1 MIIKLRKVVN
11 MENTPKR
18 KQRNKPGVVLFT
30 AVAVMLMLSILLT
43 ATVSYVSVNRTKT
56 NDNYKSKQAYLT
68 ASSTLESFIN
78 QIQTDTAPTNDPTAK
93 AQQKKAIENLKKLA
107 SANSGKGTTT
117 NVSYNGGNGKSD
129 NIGTTKITVAQEGTS
144 VANIVVTCETTYLGK
159 TEKVAAH
166 ISTQSV
172 TKPADYTNTI
182 ELVGNGGAGYDN
194 LNVIG
199 DMAGINNTTG
209 KVYRFTNN
217 TSIYGSYLMYGSL
230 EVSTQPLIML
240 KPSLVD
246 EKQGS
251 TVTISENLDVSNEF
265 HINSTMA
272 RADGYNYVNIGQK
285 LSTSNH
291 MDVGSS
297 GFDVDLFC
305 CEANIGGNDYTQYGN
320 FYVYKGAGAY
330 KGDATFGANGQTI
343 NGSLYV
349 EGDLNVT
356 KSLKVTGSVYVTGTI
371 TGKDKI
377 VCQAS
382 NIHEGA
388 VLSKAGRDAKP
399 QIPVSADAYVYYPED
414 FFMSSDTNVTTISD
428 QYQAFYDGSNTK
440 TFNTIASDWTNVDYT
455 LTEPIDLTGTGAK
468 TPVTSRYKLRITSS
482 CTWASDLSFNDYGNG
497 SRILVDVSDS
507 SGDIVIR
514 LQNGLSLD
522 SSWSPTIVVRNRS
535 AIIDATTG
543 DRKYNCYFVSDSGSA
558 IALNGIDSVTG
569 KSKHSGSSTC
579 NYSFSGL
586 KIFDYDTYV
595 RMYDSGTLNNTKGN
609 PGAPQS
615 SLVLNP
621 TSVDV
626 AGSYR
631 PSNSSIIFLFAE
643 NTTLN
648 ATNNSFFQG
657 SFYSPEAV
665 VNIATSGLSGLN
677 VTDSAGGKMTVQCCA
692 VGVVIA
698 NSFGNA
704 NTAFYVYTKP
714 STTSV
719 MQNAK
724 GGKDDSAFGY
734 TLDRYDHY

>member
-1 MIIKLRKVVN
+1 MK
-11 MENTPKR
+11 NTPKR

-78 QIQTDTAPTNDPTAK
+78 QIQSDTAPTNDPTAK
-93 AQQKKAIENLKKLA
+93 AQQKKAIDNLKKLA

-117 NVSYNGGNGKSD
+117 DVSYNGSNGKSD

-172 TKPADYTNTI
+172 TKPAEYTNTI

-305 CEANIGGNDYTQYGN
+305 CEANIGGNDYKQYGN

-330 KGDATFGANGQTI
+330 NGDATFGANGQTI

-377 VCQAS
+377 VCTAS

-414 FFMSSDTNVTTISD
+414 FFMSNDTNVTTISD
-428 QYQAFYDGSNTK
+428 EYQAFYDGSNTK
-440 TFNTIASDWTNVDYT
+440 TFNTFASDPSYWNNVDYT
-455 LTEPIDLTGTGAK
+455 LTELIDLTGTGAK

-514 LQNGLSLD
+514 LQNGLNLGAE
-522 SSWSPTIVVRNRS
+522 WSPVIVVRNRS
-535 AIIDATTG
+535 TIDSSTG
-543 DRKYNCYFVSDSGSA
+543 DRKYNCYFVSDSGSS
-558 IALNGIDSVTG
+558 ISLDGIDSVTG
-569 KSKHSGSSTC
+569 KSKHSGSTIT
-579 NYSFSGL
+579 NYNFHTL
-586 KIFDYDTYV
+586 RVYDYDTYV
-595 RMYDSGTLNNTKGN
+595 RMYSADTLKNAKGDPGT
-609 PGAPQS
+609 PQS
-615 SLVLNP
+615 GFVLNP

-631 PSNSSIIFLFAE
+631 PSNSGIIFLFGE
-643 NTTLN
+643 GTTFQV
-648 ATNNSFFQG
+648 TNNSFIQG
-657 SFYSPEAV
+657 SFYSPEAMI
-665 VNIATSGLSGLN
+665 NIATQGLGKVY
-677 VTDSAGGKMTVQCCA
+677 VTDSAGGVLENISCCA
-692 VGVVIA
+692 VGVIIA
-698 NSFGNA
+698 NSFGND
-704 NTAFYVYTKP
+704 NTAFYIYTKP

>member
-1 MIIKLRKVVN
+1 MK
-11 MENTPKR
+11 NTPKR

-43 ATVSYVSVNRTKT
+43 ATVSFVSVNRTKT

-78 QIQTDTAPTNDPTAK
+78 QIKTDTAPTNDPTAK

-117 NVSYNGGNGKSD
+117 NVSYNGVDGKSD

-144 VANIVVTCETTYLGK
+144 AKYIVVTCETTYLGK
-159 TEKVAAH
+159 TEQVAAH
-166 ISTQSV
+166 ISIRSDP
-172 TKPADYTNTI
+172 KPADYTNTI

-265 HINSTMA
+265 RINSTMA

-330 KGDATFGANGQTI
+330 NGDATFGANGQTI

-414 FFMSSDTNVTTISD
+414 FFMSNDTNVTTISD
-428 QYQAFYDGSNTK
+428 QYKAFYSDKNPNTK
-440 TFNTIASDWTNVDYT
+440 TFNTFASDWTNVDYT
-455 LTEPIDLTGTGAK
+455 LTELIDLTGTGAK

-482 CTWASDLSFNDYGNG
+482 CTWANDLSFNDYGNG

-514 LQNGLSLD
+514 LQNGLKLGAE
-522 SSWSPTIVVRNRS
+522 WSPVIVVRNRS
-535 AIIDATTG
+535 AVTDATTG
-543 DRKYNCYFVSDSGSA
+543 DRKYNCYFVSDSGNS
-558 IALNGIDSVTG
+558 ISLDGIDSVTG
-569 KSKHSGSSTC
+569 KSKHSGSSAC
-579 NYSFSGL
+579 NYSFKGI

-595 RMYDSGTLNNTKGN
+595 RMFNASTLNNTKGN
-609 PGAPQS
+609 PGLPQS
-615 SLVLNP
+615 SFVLNP

-648 ATNNSFFQG
+648 ATDNSFFQG
-657 SFYSPEAV
+657 SFYSPEAM

>member
-1 MIIKLRKVVN
+1 MK
-11 MENTPKR
+11 NTPKR

-43 ATVSYVSVNRTKT
+43 ATVSFVSVNRTKT

-117 NVSYNGGNGKSD
+117 NVSYNGVDGKSD

-144 VANIVVTCETTYLGK
+144 AKYIVVTCETTYLGK
-159 TEKVAAH
+159 TEQVAAH
-166 ISTQSV
+166 ISIRSDP
-172 TKPADYTNTI
+172 KPADYTNTI

-330 KGDATFGANGQTI
+330 QGNATFGADSQNI
-343 NGSLYV
+343 YGSLYV

-356 KSLKVTGSVYVTGTI
+356 KALNVTGSIYVTGTI
-371 TGKDKI
+371 TGKD
-377 VCQAS
+377 
-382 NIHEGA
+382 NITCPNIKEGV
-388 VLSKAGRDAKP
+388 VLSKAGRDARP
-399 QIPVSADAYVYYPED
+399 QIPVSSDEYIYYPED
-414 FFMSSDTNVTTISD
+414 FFMSSNTDITTISG
-428 QYQAFYDGSNTK
+428 QYNAFYDGSNTK
-440 TFNTIASDWTNVDYT
+440 TFNTFASDPSNVNYT
-455 LTEPIDLTGTGAK
+455 LTEDIDLQGNNVL
-468 TPVTSRYKLRITSS
+468 TPVTSKYTLRIDSS
-482 CTWASDLSFNDYGNG
+482 CTWANDLNFNTYGNG
-497 SRILVDVSDS
+497 PRILIDVSDT
-507 SGDIVIR
+507 SGDILIK
-514 LQNGLSLD
+514 LNKDLSLG
-522 SSWSPTIVVRNRS
+522 SEWSPVIVVRNRS
-535 AIIDATTG
+535 TIDSSTG
-543 DRKYNCYFVSDSGSA
+543 DRKYNCYFVSDSGSS
-558 IALNGIDSVTG
+558 ISLDGIDSVTG
-569 KSKHSGSSTC
+569 KSKHSGSTTT
-579 NYSFSGL
+579 NYNFHTL
-586 KIFDYDTYV
+586 RVYDYDTYV
-595 RMYDSGTLNNTKGN
+595 RMYSADTLKNAKGDPGT
-609 PGAPQS
+609 PQS
-615 SLVLNP
+615 SFVLNP

-631 PSNSSIIFLFAE
+631 PSNSGIIFLFGE
-643 NTTLN
+643 GTTFQV
-648 ATNNSFFQG
+648 TNNSFIQG
-657 SFYSPEAV
+657 SFYSPEAII
-665 VNIATSGLSGLN
+665 NIATQGLGGLN

-692 VGVVIA
+692 VGVIIA
-698 NSFGNA
+698 NSFGND
-704 NTAFYVYTKP
+704 NTAFYIYTKP

>member
-1 MIIKLRKVVN
+1 MK
-11 MENTPKR
+11 NTPKR

-43 ATVSYVSVNRTKT
+43 ATVSFVSVNRTKT

-78 QIQTDTAPTNDPTAK
+78 QIKTDTAPTNDPTAK

-117 NVSYNGGNGKSD
+117 NVSYNGVDGKSD

-144 VANIVVTCETTYLGK
+144 AKYIVVTCETTYLGK
-159 TEKVAAH
+159 TEQVAAH
-166 ISTQSV
+166 ISIRSDP
-172 TKPADYTNTI
+172 KPADYTNTI

-330 KGDATFGANGQTI
+330 NGDATFGANGQTI

-377 VCQAS
+377 VCPAS

-414 FFMSSDTNVTTISD
+414 FFMSNDTNVTTISD
-428 QYQAFYDGSNTK
+428 EYQAFYDGSNTK
-440 TFNTIASDWTNVDYT
+440 TFNSFASDWTNVDYT
-455 LTEPIDLTGTGAK
+455 LTELIDLTGTGAK

-507 SGDIVIR
+507 SGDVVIR

-535 AIIDATTG
+535 TIIDTTTG

-558 IALNGIDSVTG
+558 ITLNGIDSVTG
-569 KSKHSGSSTC
+569 KSKHSGSSAC
-579 NYSFSGL
+579 NYSFKGL
-586 KIFDYDTYV
+586 KVFDYDTYV
-595 RMYDSGTLNNTKGN
+595 RMFDSSVLNNTKGN
-609 PGAPQS
+609 PGLPQS
-615 SLVLNP
+615 GFVLNP

-631 PSNSSIIFLFAE
+631 PKNSSIIFLFGE

-648 ATNNSFFQG
+648 ATDQSFFQG
-657 SFYSPEAV
+657 SFYSPQAI
-665 VNIATSGLSGLN
+665 VNIATSGLGGLV

-724 GGKDDSAFGY
+724 GGKDDYAYGY
-734 TLDRYDHY
+734 ELDRYDHY

>member
-1 MIIKLRKVVN
+1 

-129 NIGTTKITVAQEGTS
+129 NIGTTTITVAQEGTS

-166 ISTQSV
+166 ISTQSEMSDAMQDLS

-182 ELVGNGGAGYDN
+182 ELVGNGNASYDN
-194 LNVIG
+194 INVIG

-209 KVYRFTNN
+209 KVYRFINDTQ
-217 TSIYGSYLMYGSL
+217 IYGSYLMYGSL
-230 EVSTQPLIML
+230 EVTTQPKIYL

-246 EKQGS
+246 ETKGS
-251 TVTISENLDVSNEF
+251 TVTISENLTVSNEF
-265 HINSTMA
+265 KVWSTMA
-272 RADGYNYVNIGQK
+272 RADGYNYINIGQK
-285 LSTSNH
+285 ISTSNH
-291 MDVGSS
+291 FNIGDS
-297 GFDVDLFC
+297 GFEIDLFC
-305 CEANIGGNDYTQYGN
+305 SEANIGGNSITQYGN

-330 KGDATFGANGQTI
+330 QGNATFGADSQNI
-343 NGSLYV
+343 YGSLYV

-356 KSLKVTGSVYVTGTI
+356 KALDVTGSIYVTGTI
-371 TGKDKI
+371 TGKD
-377 VCQAS
+377 
-382 NIHEGA
+382 NITCPNIKEGV
-388 VLSKAGRDAKP
+388 VLSKAGRDARP
-399 QIPVSADAYVYYPED
+399 QIPVSSDEYIYYPED
-414 FFMSSDTNVTTISD
+414 FFMSSNTDITTISG
-428 QYQAFYDGSNTK
+428 QYNAFYDGSNTK
-440 TFNTIASDWTNVDYT
+440 TFNTFASDPSNVNYT
-455 LTEPIDLTGTGAK
+455 LTEDIDLQGNNVL
-468 TPVTSRYKLRITSS
+468 TPVTSKYTLRIDSS
-482 CTWASDLSFNDYGNG
+482 CTWANDLNFNTYGNG
-497 SRILVDVSDS
+497 PRILIDVSDT
-507 SGDIVIR
+507 SGDILIK
-514 LQNGLSLD
+514 LNKDLSLG
-522 SSWSPTIVVRNRS
+522 SEWSPVIVVRNRS
-535 AIIDATTG
+535 TIDSSTG
-543 DRKYNCYFVSDSGSA
+543 DRKYNCYFVSDSGSS
-558 IALNGIDSVTG
+558 ISLDGIDSVTG
-569 KSKHSGSSTC
+569 KSKHSGSTTT
-579 NYSFSGL
+579 NYNFHTL
-586 KIFDYDTYV
+586 RVYDYDTYV
-595 RMYDSGTLNNTKGN
+595 RMYSADTLKNAKGDPGT
-609 PGAPQS
+609 PQS
-615 SLVLNP
+615 SFVLNP

-631 PSNSSIIFLFAE
+631 PSNSGIIFLFGE
-643 NTTLN
+643 GTTFQV
-648 ATNNSFFQG
+648 TNNSFIQG
-657 SFYSPEAV
+657 SFYSPEAII
-665 VNIATSGLSGLN
+665 NIATQGLGGLN

-692 VGVVIA
+692 VGVIIA
-698 NSFGNA
+698 NSFGND
-704 NTAFYVYTKP
+704 NTAFYIYTKP

>member
-1 MIIKLRKVVN
+1 MK
-11 MENTPKR
+11 NTPKR

-43 ATVSYVSVNRTKT
+43 ATVSFVSVNRTKT

-78 QIQTDTAPTNDPTAK
+78 QIQTDTYPTNDPTAK
-93 AQQKKAIENLKKLA
+93 AKQKQVMDNLKKLA

-117 NVSYNGGNGKSD
+117 TVSYNGGDGKSD

-166 ISTQSV
+166 ISTHSV
-172 TKPADYTNTI
+172 TKPAEYTNTI

-265 HINSTMA
+265 RINSTMA

-330 KGDATFGANGQTI
+330 NGDATFGAAGQTI

-349 EGDLNVT
+349 E
-356 KSLKVTGSVYVTGTI
+356 SLKVTGSVYVTGTI

-428 QYQAFYDGSNTK
+428 QYQAFYNGKNTK
-440 TFNTIASDWTNVDYT
+440 TFNTFASDPSYWNNVDYT
-455 LTEPIDLTGTGAK
+455 LTELIDLTGTGAK

-482 CTWASDLSFNDYGNG
+482 CTWASDLSFNDFGNG
-497 SRILVDVSDS
+497 SRILVDVSDT

-535 AIIDATTG
+535 TIIDATTG

-558 IALNGIDSVTG
+558 ITLNGIDSVTG

-595 RMYDSGTLNNTKGN
+595 RMYDADTLNNTKGN

-615 SLVLNP
+615 SFVLNP

-631 PSNSSIIFLFAE
+631 PSNSSIIFLFAQ
-643 NTTLN
+643 NTTLS

-657 SFYSPEAV
+657 SFYSPEAM

-724 GGKDDSAFGY
+724 GGKDDYAYGY
-734 TLDRYDHY
+734 ELDRYDHY

>member
-1 MIIKLRKVVN
+1 MK
-11 MENTPKR
+11 NTPKR

-43 ATVSYVSVNRTKT
+43 ATVSFVSVNRTKT

-117 NVSYNGGNGKSD
+117 NVSYNGVDGKSD

-144 VANIVVTCETTYLGK
+144 AKYIVVTCETTYLGK
-159 TEKVAAH
+159 TEQVAAH
-166 ISTQSV
+166 ISIRSDP
-172 TKPADYTNTI
+172 KPADYTNTI

-209 KVYRFTNN
+209 KVYRFTNY

-320 FYVYKGAGAY
+320 LYVYKGAGAY

-428 QYQAFYDGSNTK
+428 EYQAFYDGSNTK
-440 TFNTIASDWTNVDYT
+440 TFNSFASDWTNVDYT

-468 TPVTSRYKLRITSS
+468 TQVTSRYKLRITSS
-482 CTWASDLSFNDYGNG
+482 CTWAKDLSFNDYGNG

-514 LQNGLSLD
+514 LQNGLKLGAE
-522 SSWSPTIVVRNRS
+522 WSPVIVVRNRS
-535 AIIDATTG
+535 AVTDATTG
-543 DRKYNCYFVSDSGSA
+543 DRKYNCYFVSDSGNS
-558 IALNGIDSVTG
+558 ISLDGIDSVTG
-569 KSKHSGSSTC
+569 KSKHSGSSAC
-579 NYSFSGL
+579 NYSFKGI

-595 RMYDSGTLNNTKGN
+595 RMFNASTLNNTKGN
-609 PGAPQS
+609 PGLPQS
-615 SLVLNP
+615 SFVLNP

-648 ATNNSFFQG
+648 ATDNSFFQG
-657 SFYSPEAV
+657 SFYSPEAM

>member
-1 MIIKLRKVVN
+1 MK
-11 MENTPKR
+11 NTPKR

-43 ATVSYVSVNRTKT
+43 ATVSFVSVNRTKT

-78 QIQTDTAPTNDPTAK
+78 QIKTDTAPTNDPTAK

-117 NVSYNGGNGKSD
+117 NVSYNGVDGKSD

-144 VANIVVTCETTYLGK
+144 AKYIVVTCETTYLGK
-159 TEKVAAH
+159 TEQVAAH
-166 ISTQSV
+166 ISIRSDP
-172 TKPADYTNTI
+172 KPADYTNTI

-265 HINSTMA
+265 RINSTMA

-305 CEANIGGNDYTQYGN
+305 CEANISGNDYTQYGN

-330 KGDATFGANGQTI
+330 NGDATFGANGQTI

-377 VCQAS
+377 VCPAS

-414 FFMSSDTNVTTISD
+414 FFMSNDTNVTTISD
-428 QYQAFYDGSNTK
+428 EYQAFYDGSNTK
-440 TFNTIASDWTNVDYT
+440 TFNSFANVDYT
-455 LTEPIDLTGTGAK
+455 LTELIDLTGTGAK

-482 CTWASDLSFNDYGNG
+482 CTWASDLSFKDYGNG

-535 AIIDATTG
+535 TIIDTTTG

-558 IALNGIDSVTG
+558 ITLNGIDSVTG
-569 KSKHSGSSTC
+569 KSKHSGSSAC
-579 NYSFSGL
+579 NYNFSGL

-615 SLVLNP
+615 SFVLNP

-643 NTTLN
+643 NTTLS
-648 ATNNSFFQG
+648 ATNYSFFQG
-657 SFYSPEAV
+657 SFYSPEAM

-724 GGKDDSAFGY
+724 GDKDDYAYGY
-734 TLDRYDHY
+734 ELDRYDHY

>member
-1 MIIKLRKVVN
+1 

-93 AQQKKAIENLKKLA
+93 AQQKKAIDNLKKLA

-117 NVSYNGGNGKSD
+117 NVSYNGSNGKSD

-144 VANIVVTCETTYLGK
+144 AKYIVVTCETTYLGK

-166 ISTQSV
+166 ISTHPV
-172 TKPADYTNTI
+172 PKPAEYTNTI

-209 KVYRFTNN
+209 KIYRFTNN

-251 TVTISENLDVSNEF
+251 TVTISENLDVSNKF
-265 HINSTMA
+265 RINSTMA

-330 KGDATFGANGQTI
+330 NGDATFGANGQTI

-414 FFMSSDTNVTTISD
+414 FFMSNDTNVTTISD

-440 TFNTIASDWTNVDYT
+440 TFNTFASDWTNVDYT
-455 LTEPIDLTGTGAK
+455 LTELIDLTGTGAK

-514 LQNGLSLD
+514 LQNGLNLRAE
-522 SSWSPTIVVRNRS
+522 WSPVIVVRNRS
-535 AIIDATTG
+535 TIIDTTTG

-558 IALNGIDSVTG
+558 ITLNGIDSVTG
-569 KSKHSGSSTC
+569 KSQHSGSSAC
-579 NYSFSGL
+579 NYSFKGL
-586 KIFDYDTYV
+586 KVFDYDTYV
-595 RMYDSGTLNNTKGN
+595 RMFDSSVLNNTKGN
-609 PGAPQS
+609 PGLPQS
-615 SLVLNP
+615 GFVLNP

-631 PSNSSIIFLFAE
+631 PKNSSIIFLFGE

-648 ATNNSFFQG
+648 ATDQSFFQG
-657 SFYSPEAV
+657 SFYSPQAI
-665 VNIATSGLSGLN
+665 VNIATSGLGGLV

-724 GGKDDSAFGY
+724 GGKDDYAYGY
-734 TLDRYDHY
+734 ELDRYDHY

>member
-1 MIIKLRKVVN
+1 

-93 AQQKKAIENLKKLA
+93 AQQKKAIDNLKKLA

-117 NVSYNGGNGKSD
+117 NVSYNGSNGKSD

-172 TKPADYTNTI
+172 TKPAEYTNTI

-251 TVTISENLDVSNEF
+251 TVTISENLDVSSKF
-265 HINSTMA
+265 RINSTMA
-272 RADGYNYVNIGQK
+272 RADGYNYINIGQK
-285 LSTSNH
+285 ISTSNH
-291 MDVGSS
+291 FNIGDS
-297 GFDVDLFC
+297 GFEIDLFC
-305 CEANIGGNDYTQYGN
+305 SEANIGGNSITQYGN

-330 KGDATFGANGQTI
+330 QGNATFGADSQNI
-343 NGSLYV
+343 YGSLYV

-356 KSLKVTGSVYVTGTI
+356 KALNVTGSIYVTGTI
-371 TGKDKI
+371 TGKD
-377 VCQAS
+377 
-382 NIHEGA
+382 NITCPNIKEGV
-388 VLSKAGRDAKP
+388 VLSKAGRDARP
-399 QIPVSADAYVYYPED
+399 QIPVSSDEYIYYPED
-414 FFMSSDTNVTTISD
+414 FFMSSNTDITTISG
-428 QYQAFYDGSNTK
+428 QYNAFYDGSNTK
-440 TFNTIASDWTNVDYT
+440 TFNTFASDPSNVNYT
-455 LTEPIDLTGTGAK
+455 LTEDIDLQGNNVL
-468 TPVTSRYKLRITSS
+468 TPVTSKYTLRIDSS
-482 CTWASDLSFNDYGNG
+482 CTWANDLNFNTYGDG
-497 SRILVDVSDS
+497 PRILIDVSDT
-507 SGDIVIR
+507 SGDILIK
-514 LQNGLSLD
+514 LNKDLSLG
-522 SSWSPTIVVRNRS
+522 SEWSPVIVVRNRS
-535 AIIDATTG
+535 TIDSSTG
-543 DRKYNCYFVSDSGSA
+543 DRKYNCYFVSDSGSS
-558 IALNGIDSVTG
+558 ISLDGIDSVTG
-569 KSKHSGSSTC
+569 KSKHSGSTTT
-579 NYSFSGL
+579 NYNFHTL
-586 KIFDYDTYV
+586 RVYDYDTYV
-595 RMYDSGTLNNTKGN
+595 RMYSADTLKNAKGDPGT
-609 PGAPQS
+609 PQS
-615 SLVLNP
+615 SFVLNP

-631 PSNSSIIFLFAE
+631 PSNSGIIFLFGE
-643 NTTLN
+643 GTTFQV
-648 ATNNSFFQG
+648 TNNSFIQG
-657 SFYSPEAV
+657 SFYSPEAII
-665 VNIATSGLSGLN
+665 NIATQGLGGLN

-692 VGVVIA
+692 VGVIIA
-698 NSFGNA
+698 NSFGND
-704 NTAFYVYTKP
+704 NTAFYIYTKP

>member
-11 MENTPKR
+11 MKNTPKR

-43 ATVSYVSVNRTKT
+43 ATVSFVSVNRTKT

-78 QIQTDTAPTNDPTAK
+78 QIKTDTAPTNDPTAK

-117 NVSYNGGNGKSD
+117 NVSYNGVDGKSD

-144 VANIVVTCETTYLGK
+144 AKYIVVTCETTYLGK
-159 TEKVAAH
+159 TEQVAAH
-166 ISTQSV
+166 IYIRSDP
-172 TKPADYTNTI
+172 KPADYTNTI

-330 KGDATFGANGQTI
+330 NGDATFGANGQTI

-377 VCQAS
+377 VCPAS

-414 FFMSSDTNVTTISD
+414 FFMSNDTNVTTISD
-428 QYQAFYDGSNTK
+428 EYQAFYDGSNTK
-440 TFNTIASDWTNVDYT
+440 TFNSFASDWTNVDYT
-455 LTEPIDLTGTGAK
+455 LTELIDLTGTGAK

-482 CTWASDLSFNDYGNG
+482 CTWAKDLSFNDYGNG
-497 SRILVDVSDS
+497 SKILVDVSDS
-507 SGDIVIR
+507 SGDVVIR

-535 AIIDATTG
+535 TIIDTTTG

-558 IALNGIDSVTG
+558 ITLNGIDSVTG
-569 KSKHSGSSTC
+569 KSQHSGSSAC
-579 NYSFSGL
+579 NYSFKGL
-586 KIFDYDTYV
+586 KVFDYDTYV
-595 RMYDSGTLNNTKGN
+595 RMFDSSVLNNTKGN
-609 PGAPQS
+609 PGLPQS
-615 SLVLNP
+615 GFVLNP

-631 PSNSSIIFLFAE
+631 PKNSSIIFLFGE

-648 ATNNSFFQG
+648 ATDQSFFQG
-657 SFYSPEAV
+657 SFYSPQAI
-665 VNIATSGLSGLN
+665 VNIATSGLGGLV

-724 GGKDDSAFGY
+724 GDKDDYAYGY
-734 TLDRYDHY
+734 ELDRYDHY

>member
-1 MIIKLRKVVN
+1 MK
-11 MENTPKR
+11 NTPKR

-43 ATVSYVSVNRTKT
+43 ATVSFVSVNRTKT

-93 AQQKKAIENLKKLA
+93 AQQKKAIDNLKKLA

-117 NVSYNGGNGKSD
+117 DVSYNGSNGKSD

-172 TKPADYTNTI
+172 TKPAEYTNTI

-217 TSIYGSYLMYGSL
+217 TSIYGSYFMYGSL

-305 CEANIGGNDYTQYGN
+305 CEANIGGDDYTQYGN

-330 KGDATFGANGQTI
+330 NGDATFGAAGQTI

-428 QYQAFYDGSNTK
+428 KYQAFYDGSNTK
-440 TFNTIASDWTNVDYT
+440 TFNTFASDWTNVDYT
-455 LTEPIDLTGTGAK
+455 LTELIDLTGTGAK

-514 LQNGLSLD
+514 LQNGLNLGAE
-522 SSWSPTIVVRNRS
+522 WSPVIVVRNRS
-535 AIIDATTG
+535 TIDSSTG
-543 DRKYNCYFVSDSGSA
+543 DRKYNCYFVSDSGSS
-558 IALNGIDSVTG
+558 ISLDGIDSVTG
-569 KSKHSGSSTC
+569 KSKHSGSTIT
-579 NYSFSGL
+579 NYNFHTL
-586 KIFDYDTYV
+586 RVYDYDTYV
-595 RMYDSGTLNNTKGN
+595 RMYSADTLKNAKGDPGT
-609 PGAPQS
+609 PQS
-615 SLVLNP
+615 GFVLNP

-631 PSNSSIIFLFAE
+631 PSNSGIIFLFGE
-643 NTTLN
+643 GTTFQV
-648 ATNNSFFQG
+648 TNNSFIQG
-657 SFYSPEAV
+657 SFYSPEAMI
-665 VNIATSGLSGLN
+665 NIATQGLGKVY
-677 VTDSAGGKMTVQCCA
+677 VTDSAGGVLENISCCA
-692 VGVVIA
+692 VGVIIA
-698 NSFGNA
+698 NSFGND
-704 NTAFYVYTKP
+704 NTAFYIYTKP

>member
-1 MIIKLRKVVN
+1 MK
-11 MENTPKR
+11 NTPKR

-43 ATVSYVSVNRTKT
+43 ATVSFVSVNRTKT

-93 AQQKKAIENLKKLA
+93 AQQKKAIDNLKKLA

-117 NVSYNGGNGKSD
+117 NVSYNGSNGKSD

-166 ISTQSV
+166 ISTQPV
-172 TKPADYTNTI
+172 TKPAEYTNTI
-182 ELVGNGGAGYDN
+182 ELVGNGNASYDN
-194 LNVIG
+194 INVIG

-209 KVYRFTNN
+209 KVYRFINDTQ
-217 TSIYGSYLMYGSL
+217 IYGSYLMYGSL
-230 EVSTQPLIML
+230 EVTTQPKIYL

-246 EKQGS
+246 ETKGS
-251 TVTISENLDVSNEF
+251 TVTISENLTVSNEF
-265 HINSTMA
+265 KVWSTMA
-272 RADGYNYVNIGQK
+272 RADGYNYINIGQK
-285 LSTSNH
+285 ISTSNH
-291 MDVGSS
+291 FNIGDS
-297 GFDVDLFC
+297 GFEIDLFC
-305 CEANIGGNDYTQYGN
+305 SEANIGGNSITQYGN

-330 KGDATFGANGQTI
+330 QGNATFGADSQNI
-343 NGSLYV
+343 YGSLYV

-356 KSLKVTGSVYVTGTI
+356 KALNVTGSIYVTGTI
-371 TGKDKI
+371 TGKD
-377 VCQAS
+377 
-382 NIHEGA
+382 NITCPNIKEGV
-388 VLSKAGRDAKP
+388 VLSKAGRDARP

-428 QYQAFYDGSNTK
+428 EYQAFYDGSNTK
-440 TFNTIASDWTNVDYT
+440 TFNTFASDPSYWNNVDYT
-455 LTEPIDLTGTGAK
+455 LTELIDLTGTGAK

-514 LQNGLSLD
+514 LQNGLNLGAE
-522 SSWSPTIVVRNRS
+522 WSPVIVVRNRS
-535 AIIDATTG
+535 TIIDTTTG

-558 IALNGIDSVTG
+558 ITLNGIDSVTG
-569 KSKHSGSSTC
+569 KSQHSGSSAC
-579 NYSFSGL
+579 NYSFKGL
-586 KIFDYDTYV
+586 KVFDYDTYV
-595 RMYDSGTLNNTKGN
+595 RMFDSSVLNNTKGN
-609 PGAPQS
+609 PGLPQS
-615 SLVLNP
+615 GFVLNP

-631 PSNSSIIFLFAE
+631 PKNSSIIFLFGE

-648 ATNNSFFQG
+648 ATDQSFFQG
-657 SFYSPEAV
+657 SFYSPQAI
-665 VNIATSGLSGLN
+665 VNIATSGLGGLV

-734 TLDRYDHY
+734 ELDRYDHY

>member
-1 MIIKLRKVVN
+1 MK
-11 MENTPKR
+11 NTPKR

-43 ATVSYVSVNRTKT
+43 ATVSFVSVNRTKT

-78 QIQTDTAPTNDPTAK
+78 QIKTDTAPTNDPTAK

-117 NVSYNGGNGKSD
+117 NVSYNGVDGKSD

-144 VANIVVTCETTYLGK
+144 AKYIVVTCETTYLGK
-159 TEKVAAH
+159 TEQVAAH
-166 ISTQSV
+166 ISIRSDP
-172 TKPADYTNTI
+172 KPADYTNTI

-240 KPSLVD
+240 KPSLVG

-305 CEANIGGNDYTQYGN
+305 CEANIG
-320 FYVYKGAGAY
+320 
-330 KGDATFGANGQTI
+330 DATFGAAGQTI

-414 FFMSSDTNVTTISD
+414 FFMSNDTNVTTISD
-428 QYQAFYDGSNTK
+428 EYQAFYNGKNTK
-440 TFNTIASDWTNVDYT
+440 TFNTFASDPSYWNNVDYT
-455 LTEPIDLTGTGAK
+455 LTEPIDLTGTVAK
-468 TPVTSRYKLRITSS
+468 TPV
-482 CTWASDLSFNDYGNG
+482 
-497 SRILVDVSDS
+497 
-507 SGDIVIR
+507 R
-514 LQNGLSLD
+514 LQNGLNLGAE
-522 SSWSPTIVVRNRS
+522 WSPVIVVRNRS
-535 AIIDATTG
+535 TIIDTTTG

-558 IALNGIDSVTG
+558 ITLNGIDSVTG
-569 KSKHSGSSTC
+569 KSQHSGSSAC
-579 NYSFSGL
+579 NYSFKGL
-586 KIFDYDTYV
+586 KVFDYDTYV
-595 RMYDSGTLNNTKGN
+595 RMFDSSVLNNTKGN
-609 PGAPQS
+609 PGLPQS
-615 SLVLNP
+615 GFVLNP

-631 PSNSSIIFLFAE
+631 PKNSSIIFLFGE

-648 ATNNSFFQG
+648 ATDQSFFQG
-657 SFYSPEAV
+657 SFYSPQAI
-665 VNIATSGLSGLN
+665 VNIATSGLGGLV

-724 GGKDDSAFGY
+724 GDKDDYAYGY
-734 TLDRYDHY
+734 ELDRYDHY

>member
-1 MIIKLRKVVN
+1 MK
-11 MENTPKR
+11 NTPKR

-43 ATVSYVSVNRTKT
+43 ATVSFVSVNRTKT

-93 AQQKKAIENLKKLA
+93 AQQKKAIDNLKKLA

-117 NVSYNGGNGKSD
+117 NVSYNGSNGKSD
-129 NIGTTKITVAQEGTS
+129 NIGTTTITVAQEGTS

-159 TEKVAAH
+159 TEQVAAH

-182 ELVGNGGAGYDN
+182 ELVGNGNASYDN
-194 LNVIG
+194 INVIG

-209 KVYRFTNN
+209 KVYRFINDTQ
-217 TSIYGSYLMYGSL
+217 IYGSYLMYGSL
-230 EVSTQPLIML
+230 EVTTQPKIYL

-246 EKQGS
+246 ETKGS
-251 TVTISENLDVSNEF
+251 TVTISENLTVSNEF
-265 HINSTMA
+265 KVWSTMA
-272 RADGYNYVNIGQK
+272 RADGYNYINIGQK
-285 LSTSNH
+285 ISTSNH
-291 MDVGSS
+291 FNIGDS
-297 GFDVDLFC
+297 GFEIDLFC
-305 CEANIGGNDYTQYGN
+305 SEANIGGNSITQYGN

-330 KGDATFGANGQTI
+330 QGNATFGADSQNI
-343 NGSLYV
+343 YGSLYV

-356 KSLKVTGSVYVTGTI
+356 KALNVTGSIYVTGTI
-371 TGKDKI
+371 TGKD
-377 VCQAS
+377 
-382 NIHEGA
+382 NITCPNIKEGV

-414 FFMSSDTNVTTISD
+414 FFMSNDTNVTTISD
-428 QYQAFYDGSNTK
+428 EYQAFYDGSNTK
-440 TFNTIASDWTNVDYT
+440 TFNTFASDPSYWNNVDYT
-455 LTEPIDLTGTGAK
+455 LTELIDLTGTGAK

-514 LQNGLSLD
+514 LQNGLNLGAE
-522 SSWSPTIVVRNRS
+522 WSPVIVVRNRS
-535 AIIDATTG
+535 TIIDTTTG

-558 IALNGIDSVTG
+558 ITLNGIDSVTG
-569 KSKHSGSSTC
+569 KSQHSGSSAC
-579 NYSFSGL
+579 NYSFKGL
-586 KIFDYDTYV
+586 KVFDYDTYV
-595 RMYDSGTLNNTKGN
+595 RMFDSSVLNNTKGN
-609 PGAPQS
+609 PGLPQS
-615 SLVLNP
+615 GFVLNP

-631 PSNSSIIFLFAE
+631 PKNSSIIFLFGE

-648 ATNNSFFQG
+648 ATDQSFFQG
-657 SFYSPEAV
+657 SFYSPQAI
-665 VNIATSGLSGLN
+665 VNIATSGLGGLV

>member
-1 MIIKLRKVVN
+1 

-43 ATVSYVSVNRTKT
+43 ATVSFVSVNRTKT

-93 AQQKKAIENLKKLA
+93 AQQKKAIDNLKKLA

-117 NVSYNGGNGKSD
+117 TVSYNGGDGKSD

-166 ISTQSV
+166 ISTHSV
-172 TKPADYTNTI
+172 TKPAEYTNTI

-209 KVYRFTNN
+209 KIYRFTNN

-330 KGDATFGANGQTI
+330 QGNATFGADSQNI
-343 NGSLYV
+343 YGSLYV

-356 KSLKVTGSVYVTGTI
+356 KALNVTGSIYVTGTI
-371 TGKDKI
+371 TGKD
-377 VCQAS
+377 
-382 NIHEGA
+382 NITCPNIKEGV
-388 VLSKAGRDAKP
+388 VLSKAGRDARP
-399 QIPVSADAYVYYPED
+399 QIPVSSDEYIYYPED
-414 FFMSSDTNVTTISD
+414 FFMSSNTDITTISG
-428 QYQAFYDGSNTK
+428 QYNAFYDGSNTK
-440 TFNTIASDWTNVDYT
+440 TFNTFASDPSNVNYT
-455 LTEPIDLTGTGAK
+455 LTEDIDLQGNNVL
-468 TPVTSRYKLRITSS
+468 TPVTSKYTLRIDSS
-482 CTWASDLSFNDYGNG
+482 CTWANDLNFNTYGNG
-497 SRILVDVSDS
+497 PRILIDVSDT
-507 SGDIVIR
+507 SGDILIK
-514 LQNGLSLD
+514 LNKDLSLE
-522 SSWSPTIVVRNRS
+522 SEWSPVIVVRNRS
-535 AIIDATTG
+535 TIDSSTG
-543 DRKYNCYFVSDSGSA
+543 DRKYNCYFVSDSGSS
-558 IALNGIDSVTG
+558 ISLDGIDSVTG
-569 KSKHSGSSTC
+569 KSKHSGSTTT
-579 NYSFSGL
+579 NYNFYTL
-586 KIFDYDTYV
+586 RVYDYDTYV
-595 RMYDSGTLNNTKGN
+595 RMYSADTLKNAKGDPGT
-609 PGAPQS
+609 PQS
-615 SLVLNP
+615 SFVLNP

-631 PSNSSIIFLFAE
+631 PSNSGIIFLFGE
-643 NTTLN
+643 GTTFQV
-648 ATNNSFFQG
+648 TNNSFIQG
-657 SFYSPEAV
+657 SFYSPEAII
-665 VNIATSGLSGLN
+665 NIATQGLGGLN

-698 NSFGNA
+698 NRFGNA

>member
-1 MIIKLRKVVN
+1 MK
-11 MENTPKR
+11 NTPKR

-43 ATVSYVSVNRTKT
+43 ATVSFVSVNRTKT

-78 QIQTDTAPTNDPTAK
+78 QIQTDTAPTDDPTAK
-93 AQQKKAIENLKKLA
+93 AQQKKAIDNLKKLA

-117 NVSYNGGNGKSD
+117 NVSYNGSNGKSD
-129 NIGTTKITVAQEGTS
+129 NIGTTKITVAQESTS

-159 TEKVAAH
+159 TEQVAAH
-166 ISTQSV
+166 ISIRTDP
-172 TKPADYTNTI
+172 KPADYTNTI

-330 KGDATFGANGQTI
+330 QGNATFGADSQNI
-343 NGSLYV
+343 YGSLYV

-356 KSLKVTGSVYVTGTI
+356 KALNVTGSIYVTGTI
-371 TGKDKI
+371 TGKD
-377 VCQAS
+377 
-382 NIHEGA
+382 NITCPNIKEGV
-388 VLSKAGRDAKP
+388 VLSKAGRDARP
-399 QIPVSADAYVYYPED
+399 QIPVSSDEYIYYPED
-414 FFMSSDTNVTTISD
+414 FFMSSNTDITTISG
-428 QYQAFYDGSNTK
+428 QYNAFYDGSNTK
-440 TFNTIASDWTNVDYT
+440 TFNTFASDPSNVNYT
-455 LTEPIDLTGTGAK
+455 LTEDIDLQGNNVL
-468 TPVTSRYKLRITSS
+468 TPVTSKYTLRIDSS
-482 CTWASDLSFNDYGNG
+482 CTWAKDLSFNDYGNG

-514 LQNGLSLD
+514 LQNGLNLGAE
-522 SSWSPTIVVRNRS
+522 WSPVIVVRNRS
-535 AIIDATTG
+535 TIIDTTTG

-558 IALNGIDSVTG
+558 ITLNGIDSVTG
-569 KSKHSGSSTC
+569 KSQHSGSSAC
-579 NYSFSGL
+579 NYSFKGL
-586 KIFDYDTYV
+586 KVFDYDTYV
-595 RMYDSGTLNNTKGN
+595 RMFDSSVLNNTKGN
-609 PGAPQS
+609 PGLPQS
-615 SLVLNP
+615 GFVLNP

-631 PSNSSIIFLFAE
+631 PKNSSIIFLFGE

-648 ATNNSFFQG
+648 ATDQSFFQG
-657 SFYSPEAV
+657 SFYSPQAI
-665 VNIATSGLSGLN
+665 VNIATSGLGGLV

-724 GGKDDSAFGY
+724 GGKDDSAYGY
-734 TLDRYDHY
+734 ELDRYDHY

>member
-1 MIIKLRKVVN
+1 
-11 MENTPKR
+11 
-18 KQRNKPGVVLFT
+18 
-30 AVAVMLMLSILLT
+30 
-43 ATVSYVSVNRTKT
+43 
-56 NDNYKSKQAYLT
+56 
-68 ASSTLESFIN
+68 
-78 QIQTDTAPTNDPTAK
+78 
-93 AQQKKAIENLKKLA
+93 
-107 SANSGKGTTT
+107 
-117 NVSYNGGNGKSD
+117 
-129 NIGTTKITVAQEGTS
+129 
-144 VANIVVTCETTYLGK
+144 
-159 TEKVAAH
+159 
-166 ISTQSV
+166 
-172 TKPADYTNTI
+172 
-182 ELVGNGGAGYDN
+182 
-194 LNVIG
+194 
-199 DMAGINNTTG
+199 
-209 KVYRFTNN
+209 
-217 TSIYGSYLMYGSL
+217 MYGSL

-240 KPSLVD
+240 KPSFVD

-330 KGDATFGANGQTI
+330 NGDATFGAAGQTI

-356 KSLKVTGSVYVTGTI
+356 NSLKVTGSVYVTGTI

-440 TFNTIASDWTNVDYT
+440 TFNTFASDPSYWNNVDYT

-468 TPVTSRYKLRITSS
+468 TQVTSRYKLRITSS
-482 CTWASDLSFNDYGNG
+482 CKWAKNDLDFNTYGNG

-507 SGDIVIR
+507 SGDIVIM
-514 LQNGLSLD
+514 LESGLSLD

-535 AIIDATTG
+535 TIIDATTG

-558 IALNGIDSVTG
+558 ITLNGIDSVTG
-569 KSKHSGSSTC
+569 KSQHSGSSAC
-579 NYSFSGL
+579 NYSFKGL
-586 KIFDYDTYV
+586 KVFDYDTYV
-595 RMYDSGTLNNTKGN
+595 RMFDSSVLNNTKGN
-609 PGAPQS
+609 PGLPQS
-615 SLVLNP
+615 GFVLNP

-631 PSNSSIIFLFAE
+631 PKNSSIIFLFGE

-648 ATNNSFFQG
+648 ATDQSFFQG
-657 SFYSPEAV
+657 SFYSPEAM

-724 GGKDDSAFGY
+724 GGKDDYADGY
-734 TLDRYDHY
+734 ELDRYDHY

>member
-1 MIIKLRKVVN
+1 MK
-11 MENTPKR
+11 NTPKR

-43 ATVSYVSVNRTKT
+43 ATVSFVSVNRTKT

-129 NIGTTKITVAQEGTS
+129 NIGTTTITVAQEGTS

-159 TEKVAAH
+159 TEQVAAH

-182 ELVGNGGAGYDN
+182 ELVGNGNASYDN
-194 LNVIG
+194 INVIG

-209 KVYRFTNN
+209 KVYRFINDTQ
-217 TSIYGSYLMYGSL
+217 IYGSYLMYGSL
-230 EVSTQPLIML
+230 EVTTQPKIYL

-246 EKQGS
+246 ETKGS
-251 TVTISENLDVSNEF
+251 TVTISENLTVSNEF
-265 HINSTMA
+265 KVWSTMA
-272 RADGYNYVNIGQK
+272 RADGYNYINIGQK
-285 LSTSNH
+285 ISTSNH
-291 MDVGSS
+291 FNIGDS
-297 GFDVDLFC
+297 GFEIDLFC
-305 CEANIGGNDYTQYGN
+305 SEANIGGNSITQYGN

-330 KGDATFGANGQTI
+330 QGNATFGADSQNI
-343 NGSLYV
+343 YGSLYV

-356 KSLKVTGSVYVTGTI
+356 KALNVTGSIYVTGTI
-371 TGKDKI
+371 TGKD
-377 VCQAS
+377 
-382 NIHEGA
+382 NITCPNIKEGV

-414 FFMSSDTNVTTISD
+414 FFMSNDTNVTTISD
-428 QYQAFYDGSNTK
+428 EYQAFYDGSNTK
-440 TFNTIASDWTNVDYT
+440 TFNTFASDPSYWNNVDYT
-455 LTEPIDLTGTGAK
+455 LTELIDLTGTGAK

-514 LQNGLSLD
+514 LQNGLNLGAE
-522 SSWSPTIVVRNRS
+522 WSPVIVVRNRS
-535 AIIDATTG
+535 TIIDTTTG

-558 IALNGIDSVTG
+558 ITLNGIDSVTG
-569 KSKHSGSSTC
+569 KSQHSGSSAC
-579 NYSFSGL
+579 NYSFKGL
-586 KIFDYDTYV
+586 KVFDYDTYV
-595 RMYDSGTLNNTKGN
+595 RMFDSSVLNNTKGN
-609 PGAPQS
+609 PGLPQS
-615 SLVLNP
+615 GFVLNP

-631 PSNSSIIFLFAE
+631 PKNSSIIFLFGE

-648 ATNNSFFQG
+648 ATDQSFFQG
-657 SFYSPEAV
+657 SFYSPQAI
-665 VNIATSGLSGLN
+665 VNIATSGLGGLV

>member
-1 MIIKLRKVVN
+1 MK
-11 MENTPKR
+11 NTPKR

-43 ATVSYVSVNRTKT
+43 ATVSFVSVNRTKT

-93 AQQKKAIENLKKLA
+93 AQQKKAIDNLKKLA

-117 NVSYNGGNGKSD
+117 NVSYNGSNGKSD

-182 ELVGNGGAGYDN
+182 ELVGNSNASYDN
-194 LNVIG
+194 INVVG

-230 EVSTQPLIML
+230 EVTTQPKIYL

-246 EKQGS
+246 ETKGS
-251 TVTISENLDVSNEF
+251 TVTISENLTVSNVF
-265 HINSTMA
+265 NIRSTMA

-285 LSTSNH
+285 VSTSNH
-291 MDVGSS
+291 FNVGDS
-297 GFDVDLFC
+297 GFEIDLYC
-305 CEANIGGNDYTQYGN
+305 SEANIGGNSITQYGN
-320 FYVYKGAGAY
+320 FYVYKGAGPY
-330 KGDATFGANGQTI
+330 QGNATFGADSQTI

-349 EGDLNVT
+349 EGNLNVT
-356 KSLKVTGSVYVTGTI
+356 KSLTVTGSIYVTGTI
-371 TGKDKI
+371 TGKG
-377 VCQAS
+377 
-382 NIHEGA
+382 NITCPNIKEGV
-388 VLSKAGRDAKP
+388 VLSKAGRDARP
-399 QIPVSADAYVYYPED
+399 QIPVSSDEYVYYPED
-414 FFMSSDTNVTTISD
+414 FFMSSNADITTISD
-428 QYQAFYDGSNTK
+428 QYKAFYNNTNQK
-440 TFNTIASDWTNVDYT
+440 TFNTFASDSANRNYT
-455 LTEPIDLTGTGAK
+455 LKEEIDLQGNNVK
-468 TPVTSRYKLRITSS
+468 TEVTSKYTLRIDSS
-482 CTWASDLSFNDYGNG
+482 CTWANDLDFNTYGNG
-497 SRILVDVSDS
+497 PRILIDVSDAS
-507 SGDIVIR
+507 KDILIR
-514 LQNGLSLD
+514 LKNNLSLD
-522 SSWSPTIVVRNRS
+522 SKWSPIVVVRNRS
-535 AIIDATTG
+535 TIDSSTG
-543 DRKYNCYFVSDSGSA
+543 DRKYNCYFVSDSGNS
-558 IALNGIDSVTG
+558 ISLNGVDSVTG
-569 KSKHSGSSTC
+569 KSKHSGSTAC
-579 NYSFSGL
+579 NYSFEGL
-586 KIFDYDTYV
+586 RIYDYDTYV
-595 RMYDSGTLNNTKGN
+595 RMYSASTLNNYKGN
-609 PGAPQS
+609 PGNPQS
-615 SLVLNP
+615 GFVLNP

-631 PSNSSIIFLFAE
+631 PSNSGIIFLFGE
-643 NTTLN
+643 GTKFQ

-657 SFYSPEAV
+657 SFYSPEAII
-665 VNIATSGLSGLN
+665 NIATGGLGEVY
-677 VTDSAGGKMTVQCCA
+677 VTDSAGEVLENLSCCA

-698 NSFGNA
+698 NSFGNN
-704 NTAFYVYTKP
+704 NTAFYIYTKP

>member
-11 MENTPKR
+11 MKNTPKR

-43 ATVSYVSVNRTKT
+43 ATVSFVSVNRTKT

-78 QIQTDTAPTNDPTAK
+78 QIKTDTAPTNDPTAK

-117 NVSYNGGNGKSD
+117 NVSYNGVDGKSD

-144 VANIVVTCETTYLGK
+144 AKYIVVTCETTYLGK
-159 TEKVAAH
+159 TEQVAAH
-166 ISTQSV
+166 IFIRPDP
-172 TKPADYTNTI
+172 KPADYTNTI

-240 KPSLVD
+240 KPSLVG

-265 HINSTMA
+265 RINSTMA

-305 CEANIGGNDYTQYGN
+305 CEANISGNDYTQYGN

-330 KGDATFGANGQTI
+330 NGDATFGANGQTI

-377 VCQAS
+377 VCPAS

-414 FFMSSDTNVTTISD
+414 FFMSNDTNVTTISD
-428 QYQAFYDGSNTK
+428 EYQAFYDGSNTK
-440 TFNTIASDWTNVDYT
+440 TFNSFASDWTNVDYT
-455 LTEPIDLTGTGAK
+455 LTELIDLTGTGAK

-535 AIIDATTG
+535 TIIDTTTG

-558 IALNGIDSVTG
+558 ITLNGIDSVTG
-569 KSKHSGSSTC
+569 KSKHSGSSAC
-579 NYSFSGL
+579 NYNFSGL

-595 RMYDSGTLNNTKGN
+595 RMYDADTLNNTKGN

-615 SLVLNP
+615 SFVLNP

-643 NTTLN
+643 NTTLS

-657 SFYSPEAV
+657 SFYSPEAM

-724 GGKDDSAFGY
+724 GGKDDYAYGY
-734 TLDRYDHY
+734 ELDRYDHY

>member
-1 MIIKLRKVVN
+1 

-43 ATVSYVSVNRTKT
+43 ATVSYVSINRTKT

-93 AQQKKAIENLKKLA
+93 AKQKQAIDNLKKLA

-117 NVSYNGGNGKSD
+117 DVSYNGSDGKSD

-144 VANIVVTCETTYLGK
+144 AANIVVTCETTYLGK
-159 TEKVAAH
+159 TEQVAAH

-230 EVSTQPLIML
+230 DVATQPLIML

-251 TVTISENLDVSNEF
+251 TVTISENLNVSNEF
-265 HINSTMA
+265 KINSTMA

-291 MDVGSS
+291 MNVGSS

-305 CEANIGGNDYTQYGN
+305 CEADIGGNDYTQFGN

-330 KGDATFGANGQTI
+330 KGDATFGANGQNI

-349 EGDLNVT
+349 EGNLNVT
-356 KSLKVTGSVYVTGTI
+356 KSLTVTGSVYVTGTI

-377 VCQAS
+377 NCPAA
-382 NIHEGA
+382 NIHEGI
-388 VLSKAGRDAKP
+388 VLSKTGRDAKP

-414 FFMSSDTNVTTISD
+414 FFMSDNTDITTISS
-428 QYQAFYDGSNTK
+428 QYKAFYNGSNTK
-440 TFNTIASDWTNVDYT
+440 TFNTFASDSSNVNYT
-455 LTEPIDLTGTGAK
+455 LTEDIDLQGNNVL
-468 TPVTSRYKLRITSS
+468 TPVTSKYTLRIDSS
-482 CTWASDLSFNDYGNG
+482 CTWASDLDFNNYGNG
-497 SRILVDVSDS
+497 PRILIDVSDS

-514 LQNGLSLD
+514 LQNGLNLGSN
-522 SSWSPTIVVRNRS
+522 WAPTIVVRNRS
-535 AIIDATTG
+535 TVTDATTG
-543 DRKYNCYFVSDSGSA
+543 DRKYNCYFVSDSGSS
-558 IALNGIDSVTG
+558 ISLNGIDSVTG
-569 KSKHSGSSTC
+569 KSQHSGSTAC
-579 NYSFSGL
+579 NYSFEGL

-595 RMYDSGTLNNTKGN
+595 RMFSADTLNNFKGN
-609 PGAPQS
+609 PGSPQS
-615 SLVLNP
+615 SFVLNP

-657 SFYSPEAV
+657 SFYSPQAI

-714 STTSV
+714 SSTSV

>member
-1 MIIKLRKVVN
+1 MK
-11 MENTPKR
+11 NTPKR

-43 ATVSYVSVNRTKT
+43 ATVSFVSVNRTKT

-129 NIGTTKITVAQEGTS
+129 NIGTTTITVAQEGTS

-159 TEKVAAH
+159 TEQVAAH

-182 ELVGNGGAGYDN
+182 ELVGNGNASYDN
-194 LNVIG
+194 INVIG

-209 KVYRFTNN
+209 KVYRFINDTQ
-217 TSIYGSYLMYGSL
+217 IYGSYLMYGSL
-230 EVSTQPLIML
+230 EVTTQPKIYL

-246 EKQGS
+246 ETKGS
-251 TVTISENLDVSNEF
+251 TVTISENLTVSNEF
-265 HINSTMA
+265 KVWSTMA
-272 RADGYNYVNIGQK
+272 RADGYNYINIGQK
-285 LSTSNH
+285 ISTSNH
-291 MDVGSS
+291 FNIGDS
-297 GFDVDLFC
+297 GFEIDLFC
-305 CEANIGGNDYTQYGN
+305 SEANIGGNSITQYGN

-330 KGDATFGANGQTI
+330 QGNATFGADSQNI
-343 NGSLYV
+343 YGSLYV

-356 KSLKVTGSVYVTGTI
+356 KALNVTGSIYVTGTI
-371 TGKDKI
+371 TGKD
-377 VCQAS
+377 
-382 NIHEGA
+382 NITCPNIKEGV
-388 VLSKAGRDAKP
+388 VLSKAGRDARP
-399 QIPVSADAYVYYPED
+399 QIPVSSDEYIYYPED

-428 QYQAFYDGSNTK
+428 QYQAFYNGSNTK
-440 TFNTIASDWTNVDYT
+440 TFNTFASDPSYWNNVDYT
-455 LTEPIDLTGTGAK
+455 LTELIDLTGTGAK

-514 LQNGLSLD
+514 LQNGLNLGAE
-522 SSWSPTIVVRNRS
+522 WSPVIVVRNRS
-535 AIIDATTG
+535 TIIDTTTG

-558 IALNGIDSVTG
+558 ITLNGIDSVTG
-569 KSKHSGSSTC
+569 KSQHSGSSAC
-579 NYSFSGL
+579 NYSFKGL
-586 KIFDYDTYV
+586 KVFDYDTYV
-595 RMYDSGTLNNTKGN
+595 RMFDSSVLNNTKGN
-609 PGAPQS
+609 PGLPQS
-615 SLVLNP
+615 GFVLNP

-631 PSNSSIIFLFAE
+631 PKNSSIIFLFGE

-648 ATNNSFFQG
+648 ATDQSFFQG
-657 SFYSPEAV
+657 SFYSPQAI
-665 VNIATSGLSGLN
+665 VNIATSGLGGLV

-724 GGKDDSAFGY
+724 GDKDDYAYGY
-734 TLDRYDHY
+734 ELDRYDHY

>member
-1 MIIKLRKVVN
+1 MK
-11 MENTPKR
+11 NTPKR

-43 ATVSYVSVNRTKT
+43 ATVSFVSVNRTKT

-117 NVSYNGGNGKSD
+117 NVSYNGVDGKSD

-144 VANIVVTCETTYLGK
+144 AKYIVVTCETTYLGK
-159 TEKVAAH
+159 TEQVAAH
-166 ISTQSV
+166 ISIRSDP
-172 TKPADYTNTI
+172 KPADYTNTI

-194 LNVIG
+194 LYVIG

-330 KGDATFGANGQTI
+330 NGDATFGANGQTI

-377 VCQAS
+377 VCTAS

-414 FFMSSDTNVTTISD
+414 FFMSNDTNVTTISD

-440 TFNTIASDWTNVDYT
+440 TFNTFASDWTNVDYT
-455 LTEPIDLTGTGAK
+455 LTELIDLTGTGAK

-497 SRILVDVSDS
+497 SRILVDVSDT

-535 AIIDATTG
+535 TIIDATTG

-558 IALNGIDSVTG
+558 ITLNGIDSVTG
-569 KSKHSGSSTC
+569 KSQHSGSSAC
-579 NYSFSGL
+579 NYSFKGL
-586 KIFDYDTYV
+586 KVFDYDTYV
-595 RMYDSGTLNNTKGN
+595 RMFDSSVLNNTKGN
-609 PGAPQS
+609 PGLPQS
-615 SLVLNP
+615 GFVLNP

-631 PSNSSIIFLFAE
+631 PKNSSIIFLFGE

-648 ATNNSFFQG
+648 ATDQSFFQG
-657 SFYSPEAV
+657 SFYSPQAI
-665 VNIATSGLSGLN
+665 VNIATSGLGGLV

>member
-1 MIIKLRKVVN
+1 MK
-11 MENTPKR
+11 NTPKR

-43 ATVSYVSVNRTKT
+43 ATVSFVSVNRTKT

-129 NIGTTKITVAQEGTS
+129 NIGTTTITVAQEGTS

-159 TEKVAAH
+159 TEQVAAH

-182 ELVGNGGAGYDN
+182 ELVGNGNASYDN
-194 LNVIG
+194 INVIG

-209 KVYRFTNN
+209 KVYRFINDTQ
-217 TSIYGSYLMYGSL
+217 IYGSYLMYGSF
-230 EVSTQPLIML
+230 EVTTQPKIYL

-246 EKQGS
+246 ETKGS
-251 TVTISENLDVSNEF
+251 TVTISENLTVSNEF
-265 HINSTMA
+265 KVWSTMA
-272 RADGYNYVNIGQK
+272 RADGYNYINIGQK
-285 LSTSNH
+285 ISTSNH
-291 MDVGSS
+291 FNIGDS
-297 GFDVDLFC
+297 GFEIDLFC
-305 CEANIGGNDYTQYGN
+305 SEANIGGNSITQYGN

-330 KGDATFGANGQTI
+330 QGNATFGADSQNI
-343 NGSLYV
+343 YGSLYV

-356 KSLKVTGSVYVTGTI
+356 KALNVTGSIYVTGTI
-371 TGKDKI
+371 TGKD
-377 VCQAS
+377 
-382 NIHEGA
+382 NITCPNIKEGV

-414 FFMSSDTNVTTISD
+414 FFMSNDTNVTTISD
-428 QYQAFYDGSNTK
+428 EYQAFYDGSNTK
-440 TFNTIASDWTNVDYT
+440 TFNTFASDPSYWNNVDYT

-514 LQNGLSLD
+514 LQNGLNLGAE
-522 SSWSPTIVVRNRS
+522 WSPVIVVRNRS
-535 AIIDATTG
+535 TIIDTTTG

-558 IALNGIDSVTG
+558 ITLNGIDSVTG
-569 KSKHSGSSTC
+569 KSQHSGSSAC
-579 NYSFSGL
+579 NYSFKGL
-586 KIFDYDTYV
+586 KVFDYDTYV
-595 RMYDSGTLNNTKGN
+595 RMFDSSVLNNTKGN
-609 PGAPQS
+609 PGLPQS
-615 SLVLNP
+615 GFVLNP

-631 PSNSSIIFLFAE
+631 PKNSSIIFLFGE
-643 NTTLN
+643 NTTFN
-648 ATNNSFFQG
+648 ATDQSFFQG
-657 SFYSPEAV
+657 SFYSPQAI
-665 VNIATSGLSGLN
+665 VNIATSGLGGLV

-724 GGKDDSAFGY
+724 GDKDDYAYGY
-734 TLDRYDHY
+734 ELDRYDHY

>member
-1 MIIKLRKVVN
+1 

-93 AQQKKAIENLKKLA
+93 AQQKKAIDNLKKLA

-117 NVSYNGGNGKSD
+117 NVSYNGSNGKSD

-144 VANIVVTCETTYLGK
+144 AKYIVVTCETTYLGK

-166 ISTQSV
+166 ISTHPV
-172 TKPADYTNTI
+172 PKPAEYTNTI

-209 KVYRFTNN
+209 KIYRFTNN

-251 TVTISENLDVSNEF
+251 TVTISENLDVSNKF
-265 HINSTMA
+265 RINSTMA

-330 KGDATFGANGQTI
+330 NGDATFGANGQTI

-414 FFMSSDTNVTTISD
+414 FFMSNDTNVTTISD

-440 TFNTIASDWTNVDYT
+440 TFNTFASDWTNVDYT
-455 LTEPIDLTGTGAK
+455 LTELIDLTGTGAK

-514 LQNGLSLD
+514 LLNGLNLGAE
-522 SSWSPTIVVRNRS
+522 WSPVIVVRNRS
-535 AIIDATTG
+535 TIIDTTTG

-558 IALNGIDSVTG
+558 ITLNGIDSVTG
-569 KSKHSGSSTC
+569 KSQHSGSSAC
-579 NYSFSGL
+579 NYSFKGL
-586 KIFDYDTYV
+586 KVFDYDTYV
-595 RMYDSGTLNNTKGN
+595 RMFDSSVLNNTKGN
-609 PGAPQS
+609 PGLPQS
-615 SLVLNP
+615 GFVLNP

-631 PSNSSIIFLFAE
+631 PKNSSIIFLFGE

-648 ATNNSFFQG
+648 ATDQSFFQG
-657 SFYSPEAV
+657 SFYSPQAI
-665 VNIATSGLSGLN
+665 VNIATSGLGGLV

-724 GGKDDSAFGY
+724 GGKDDYAYGY
-734 TLDRYDHY
+734 ELDRYDHY

>member
-1 MIIKLRKVVN
+1 MK
-11 MENTPKR
+11 NTPKR

-43 ATVSYVSVNRTKT
+43 ATVSFVSVNRTKT

-78 QIQTDTAPTNDPTAK
+78 QIKNDPTAK

-117 NVSYNGGNGKSD
+117 NVSYNGVDGKSD

-144 VANIVVTCETTYLGK
+144 AKYIVVTCETTYLGK
-159 TEKVAAH
+159 TEQVAAH
-166 ISTQSV
+166 ISIRSDP
-172 TKPADYTNTI
+172 KPADYTNTI

-265 HINSTMA
+265 RINSTMA

-305 CEANIGGNDYTQYGN
+305 CEANISGNDYTQYGN

-330 KGDATFGANGQTI
+330 NGDATFGANGQTI

-377 VCQAS
+377 VCPAS

-414 FFMSSDTNVTTISD
+414 FFMSNDTNVTTISD
-428 QYQAFYDGSNTK
+428 EYQAFYDGSNTK
-440 TFNTIASDWTNVDYT
+440 TFNSFASDWTNVDYT
-455 LTEPIDLTGTGAK
+455 LTELIDLTGTGAK

-535 AIIDATTG
+535 TIIDTTTG

-558 IALNGIDSVTG
+558 ITLNGIDSVTG
-569 KSKHSGSSTC
+569 KSKHSGSSAC
-579 NYSFSGL
+579 NYNFSGL

-615 SLVLNP
+615 SFVLNP

-643 NTTLN
+643 NTTLS

-657 SFYSPEAV
+657 SFYSPEAM

-698 NSFGNA
+698 NSFGNV

-724 GGKDDSAFGY
+724 GGKDDYAYGY
-734 TLDRYDHY
+734 ELDRYDHY

>member
-1 MIIKLRKVVN
+1 MK
-11 MENTPKR
+11 NTPKR

-43 ATVSYVSVNRTKT
+43 ATVSFVSVNRTKT

-129 NIGTTKITVAQEGTS
+129 NIGTTTITVAQEGTS

-159 TEKVAAH
+159 TEQVAAH

-182 ELVGNGGAGYDN
+182 ELVGNGNASYDN
-194 LNVIG
+194 INVIG

-209 KVYRFTNN
+209 KVYRFINDTQ
-217 TSIYGSYLMYGSL
+217 IYGSYLMYGSL
-230 EVSTQPLIML
+230 EVTTQPKIYL

-246 EKQGS
+246 ETKGS
-251 TVTISENLDVSNEF
+251 TVTISENLTVSNEF
-265 HINSTMA
+265 KVWSTMA
-272 RADGYNYVNIGQK
+272 RADGYNYINIGQK
-285 LSTSNH
+285 ISTSNH
-291 MDVGSS
+291 FNIGDS
-297 GFDVDLFC
+297 GFEIDLFC
-305 CEANIGGNDYTQYGN
+305 SEANIGGNSITQYGN

-330 KGDATFGANGQTI
+330 QGNATFGADSQNI
-343 NGSLYV
+343 YGSLYV

-356 KSLKVTGSVYVTGTI
+356 KALNVTGSIYVTGTI
-371 TGKDKI
+371 TGKD
-377 VCQAS
+377 
-382 NIHEGA
+382 NITCPNIKEGV
-388 VLSKAGRDAKP
+388 VLSKAGRDARP

-440 TFNTIASDWTNVDYT
+440 TFNTFASDPSYWNNVDYT

-468 TPVTSRYKLRITSS
+468 TQVTSRYKLRITSS

-514 LQNGLSLD
+514 LQNGLNLGAE
-522 SSWSPTIVVRNRS
+522 WSPVIVVRNRS
-535 AIIDATTG
+535 TIIDTTTG

-558 IALNGIDSVTG
+558 ITLNGIDSVTG
-569 KSKHSGSSTC
+569 KSQHSGSSAC
-579 NYSFSGL
+579 NYSFKGL
-586 KIFDYDTYV
+586 KVFDYDTYV
-595 RMYDSGTLNNTKGN
+595 RMFDSSVLNNTKGN
-609 PGAPQS
+609 PGLPQS
-615 SLVLNP
+615 GFVLNP

-631 PSNSSIIFLFAE
+631 PKNSSIIFLFGE

-648 ATNNSFFQG
+648 ATDQSFFQG
-657 SFYSPEAV
+657 SFYSPQAI
-665 VNIATSGLSGLN
+665 VNIATSGLGGLV

-724 GGKDDSAFGY
+724 GGKDDYAYGY
-734 TLDRYDHY
+734 ELDRYDHY

>member
-1 MIIKLRKVVN
+1 MK
-11 MENTPKR
+11 NTPKR

-78 QIQTDTAPTNDPTAK
+78 QIKTDTAPTNDPTAK

-117 NVSYNGGNGKSD
+117 NVSYNGVDGKSD

-144 VANIVVTCETTYLGK
+144 AKYIVVTCETTYLGK
-159 TEKVAAH
+159 TEQVAAH
-166 ISTQSV
+166 ISIRSDP
-172 TKPADYTNTI
+172 KPADYTNTI

-330 KGDATFGANGQTI
+330 NGDATFGANGQTI

-377 VCQAS
+377 VCTAS

-414 FFMSSDTNVTTISD
+414 FFMSNDTNVTTISD

-440 TFNTIASDWTNVDYT
+440 TFNTFASDWTNVDYT
-455 LTEPIDLTGTGAK
+455 LTELIDLTGTGAK

-514 LQNGLSLD
+514 LQNGLNLRAE
-522 SSWSPTIVVRNRS
+522 WSPVIVVRNRS
-535 AIIDATTG
+535 TIIDTTTG

-558 IALNGIDSVTG
+558 ITLNGIDSVTG
-569 KSKHSGSSTC
+569 KSQHSGSSAC
-579 NYSFSGL
+579 NYSFKGL
-586 KIFDYDTYV
+586 KVFDYDTYV
-595 RMYDSGTLNNTKGN
+595 RMFDSSVLNNTKGN
-609 PGAPQS
+609 PGLPQS
-615 SLVLNP
+615 GFVLNP

-631 PSNSSIIFLFAE
+631 PKNSSIIFLFGE

-648 ATNNSFFQG
+648 ATDQSFFQG
-657 SFYSPEAV
+657 SFYSPQAI
-665 VNIATSGLSGLN
+665 VNIATSGLGGLV

-724 GGKDDSAFGY
+724 GDKDDYAYGY
-734 TLDRYDHY
+734 ELDRYDHY

>member
-1 MIIKLRKVVN
+1 MK
-11 MENTPKR
+11 NTPKR

-43 ATVSYVSVNRTKT
+43 ATVSFVSVNRTKT

-78 QIQTDTAPTNDPTAK
+78 QIQTDTYPTNDDPTAK
-93 AQQKKAIENLKKLA
+93 AKQKQVMDNLKKLA

-117 NVSYNGGNGKSD
+117 TVSYNGGDGKSD

-166 ISTQSV
+166 ISTHSV
-172 TKPADYTNTI
+172 TKPAEYTNTI

-265 HINSTMA
+265 RINSTMA

-330 KGDATFGANGQTI
+330 NGDATFGAAGQTI

-428 QYQAFYDGSNTK
+428 QYQAFYNGKNTK
-440 TFNTIASDWTNVDYT
+440 TFNTFASDPSYWNNVDYT
-455 LTEPIDLTGTGAK
+455 LTELIDLTGTGAK

-482 CTWASDLSFNDYGNG
+482 CTWASDLSFNDFGNG
-497 SRILVDVSDS
+497 SRILVDVSDT

-535 AIIDATTG
+535 TIIDATTG

-558 IALNGIDSVTG
+558 ITLNGIDSVTG

-595 RMYDSGTLNNTKGN
+595 RMYDADTLNNTKGN

-615 SLVLNP
+615 SFVLNP

-631 PSNSSIIFLFAE
+631 PSNSSIIFLFAQ
-643 NTTLN
+643 NTTLS

-657 SFYSPEAV
+657 SFYSPEAM

-724 GGKDDSAFGY
+724 GGKDDYAYGY
-734 TLDRYDHY
+734 ELDRYDHY